1 MISCKG
7 VHKAFRGKIVLDEIN
22 LTVSR
27 GEIFGLLGPS
37 GAGKTTLIKIL
48 TGQLAYDG
56 GQVSVLGKDA
66 SALTG
71 EDHNEMGI
79 MMDQFGVYDRFS
91 CMDNLKIFSDIY
103 GISYAQAQK
112 ALCDVGLLDAKK
124 TAAAKLS
131 KGMRTRLC
139 LARVFMTEPKLMF
152 LDEPTSALDP
162 ATTASI
168 HELILRK
175 REEGCTIFLTTH
187 NMEEAAKLCTHV
199 ALLNEGRIVE
209 YGNPSEICRKYD
221 HQRSIRVHLYDGK
234 EEVFDYSDTSADQ
247 IQALIKNGRLQ
258 TIHSTEPNLESVFME
273 LTGRRID

>member
-7 VHKAFRGKIVLDEIN
+7 VHKAFGGKTVLDEIN
-22 LTVSR
+22 LTVAR

-48 TGQLAYDG
+48 TGQLAADG
-56 GQVSVLGKDA
+56 GQVSILSKDP

-71 EDHNEMGI
+71 GDHNSMGI
-79 MMDQFGVYDRFS
+79 MMDQFGVYERFS
-91 CMDNLKIFSDIY
+91 CMDNLKIFADIY
-103 GISYAQAQK
+103 GISYHQAEK
-112 ALCDVGLLDAKK
+112 ALCDVGLQEAKK
-124 TAAAKLS
+124 TAASKLS

-139 LARVFMTEPKLMF
+139 LARVFMTEPKIMF
-152 LDEPTSALDP
+152 LDEPTTGLDP

-168 HELILRK
+168 HELILEK

-187 NMEEAAKLCTHV
+187 NMEEAAKLCDHM

-221 HQRSIRVHLYDGK
+221 RQRSIRIHLYDGR
-234 EEVFDYSDTSADQ
+234 EEVLDYSDTTADK
-247 IQALIKNGRLQ
+247 IQALIKNGKLQ

-273 LTGRRID
+273 LTGRRIS

>member
-7 VHKAFRGKIVLDEIN
+7 VHKAFHGKTVLDEIN
-22 LTVSR
+22 LTVAQ

-48 TGQLAYDG
+48 TGQLTGDG
-56 GQVSVLGKDA
+56 GQVFVFGKDT
-66 SALTG
+66 SELTG
-71 EDHNEMGI
+71 EDRNCMGI
-79 MMDQFGVYDRFS
+79 MMDQFGVYERFS
-91 CMDNLKIFSDIY
+91 CMDNLKIFADIY
-103 GISYAQAQK
+103 GISYHQAK
-112 ALCDVGLLDAKK
+112 KTLCDVGLKDAHK

-152 LDEPTSALDP
+152 LDEPTSGLDP

-168 HELILRK
+168 HDLILKK

-187 NMEEAAKLCTHV
+187 NMDEAAKLCDHV

-221 HQRSIRVHLYDGK
+221 HQRSIRIHLYDGR
-234 EEVFDYSDTSADQ
+234 EAVFDYSDTSAER
-247 IQALIKNGRLQ
+247 IQDLIKNGKLQ
-258 TIHSTEPNLESVFME
+258 TIHSTEPDLESVFME
-273 LTGRRID
+273 LTGRRIS